1 MPVANDPPPVEA
13 AYQLIVPALA
23 AAANATVPASHLE
36 PAVVEL
42 IVGVVFTVANTE
54 VLDPVVQLFAVAS
67 T

>member
-1 MPVANDPPPVEA
+1 MPVANEAPPVEA

-42 IVGVVFTVANTE
+42 IVGITYIVPEALTF
-54 VLDPVVQLFAVAS
+54 
-67 T
+67 

>member
-1 MPVANDPPPVEA
+1 MPVANEAPPVEA

-42 IVGVVFTVANTE
+42 IVGVVFTVAITG
-54 VLDPVVQLFAVAS
+54 VLTPVVHPLLVAS

>member
-1 MPVANDPPPVEA
+1 MPVANDAPPVDA

-23 AAANATVPASHLE
+23 AATNATVPASHRE

-42 IVGVVFTVANTE
+42 IVGVVFTVANTD